1 MTEKKL
7 SKKEKVLICA
17 TVVGAG
23 VAGYFGIKY
32 FKSNSK
38 KQSVS
43 EELNFIKFL
52 VVESDCVPKA
62 LQNAENKLARQE
74 TKINSLAKA
83 HEKMPNDIQIIEA
96 IKKHEKEADILTKQL
111 AKTKDLQKLIDSS
124 DEIIYAK

>member
-38 KQSVS
+38 KQ
-43 EELNFIKFL
+43 LKLFTRNKQ
-52 VVESDCVPKA
+52 A
-62 LQNAENKLARQE
+62 L
-74 TKINSLAKA
+74 
-83 HEKMPNDIQIIEA
+83 
-96 IKKHEKEADILTKQL
+96 
-111 AKTKDLQKLIDSS
+111 
-124 DEIIYAK
+124 

>member
-7 SKKEKVLICA
+7 TKKEKALICA

-23 VAGYFGIKY
+23 IAGYFGIKY
-32 FKSNSK
+32 FNSK
-38 KQSVS
+38 NKNKSVS

-62 LQNAENKLARQE
+62 PQNAENKLARQE
-74 TKINSLAKA
+74 TKIKSLVKA
-83 HEKMPNDIQIIEA
+83 LEKRPNDTNIIEA
-96 IKKHEKEADILTKQL
+96 IKKHEKEADILSKQL
-111 AKTKDLQKLIDSS
+111 AKTKELQKLIDSS